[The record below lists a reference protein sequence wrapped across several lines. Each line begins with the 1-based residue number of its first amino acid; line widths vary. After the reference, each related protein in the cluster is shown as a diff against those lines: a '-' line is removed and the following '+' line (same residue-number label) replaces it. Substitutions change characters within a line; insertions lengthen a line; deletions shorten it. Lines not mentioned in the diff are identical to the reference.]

1 MLVADIND
9 DCLLGVDFFR
19 AANLKRVFDSVLG
32 VSEQN
37 KFQNFACLRLE
48 SFVEKIPQ
56 TLKELS
62 EESSKNLNFS
72 QKAVFASFLS
82 EFQDVF
88 SEDVVAGNC
97 GLVEHEINLSNS
109 CAIKQTPRRIPISMR
124 EEVNKI
130 IEEMKEQ
137 GILSLIEE

>member
-1 MLVADIND
+1 MVSLSRRQIPVSN
-9 DCLLGVDFFR
+9 CK
-19 AANLKRVFDSVLG
+19 LKYPTGEEVNV
-32 VSEQN
+32 
-37 KFQNFACLRLE
+37 KF
-48 SFVEKIPQ
+48 K
-56 TLKELS
+56 
-62 EESSKNLNFS
+62 
-72 QKAVFASFLS
+72 KAVFASFLS